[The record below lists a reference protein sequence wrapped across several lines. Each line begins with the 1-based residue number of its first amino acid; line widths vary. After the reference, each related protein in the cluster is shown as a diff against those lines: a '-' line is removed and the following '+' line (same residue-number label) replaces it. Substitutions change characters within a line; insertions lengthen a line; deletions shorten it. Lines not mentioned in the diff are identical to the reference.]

1 MDVREH
7 RGDLLPL
14 QRVRRSHERVGRHY
28 DLSPQFESANGY
40 LQGDG
45 RVAQANAV
53 FRAGN
58 LHGFLFEFPYQRP
71 IVGEPS
77 PFNDFFKPLEK
88 TPGVA
93 DIRAANMQ
101 WFGKSRLSSGDSWRT
116 HDILTPST
124 RCAAAVGFFDH
135 VEHAGIGHA
144 TTCHFL
150 GIELIPAKLAH
161 DKSHFSQSA
170 NETLP

>member
-1 MDVREH
+1 MDVCEH

-14 QRVRRSHERVGRHY
+14 QRVRCSHEGVGRHY
-28 DLSPQFESANGY
+28 DLSPQFKSANGY

-58 LHGFLFEFPYQRP
+58 LHDFLLEFPYQRP
-71 IVGEPS
+71 IVGEP
-77 PFNDFFKPLEK
+77 PPLNDSFKPLEK

-93 DIRAANMQ
+93 DIRTANMQ

-135 VEHAGIGHA
+135 VEHGRIGQTGARHLLSLEVFTA
-144 TTCHFL
+144 
-150 GIELIPAKLAH
+150 ELVHHKARFPQLA
-161 DKSHFSQSA
+161 D
-170 NETLP
+170 ETLP